1 MIIRRRISAA
11 EFVRMDKAGVFAPGE
26 RLELLDGE
34 IHTMSPI
41 GPRHAFYVD
50 LLVELLSKNLPT
62 RWRIRSQNPISL
74 GPNDLPQPDI
84 AIIRALD
91 WSQQHPGAGDIALVV
106 EVADSSREFD
116 LGEKRLYYAT
126 RGIAAAPC
134 NDGNDLLHDKVLAGV
149 TLARDARGG
158 LVKGLPYRLDGAG
171 ISIERAAPDLGQHT
185 KEVLRGL
192 LGYDD
197 AKMNLLAEAGVTS
210 TTPSIGEV

>member
-41 GPRHAFYVD
+41 GPRHAYLVNMLIR
-50 LLVELLSKNLPT
+50 LLNRQCGE
-62 RWRIRSQNPISL
+62 RWMVSAQNPISL

-126 RGIAAAPC
+126 RGIAELWIL
-134 NDGNDLLHDKVLAGV
+134 DLVENRVEISTGPSF
-149 TLARDARGG
+149 RGYANNRVVG
-158 LVKGLPYRLDGAG
+158 HGETAICQAVP
-171 ISIERAAPDLGQHT
+171 
-185 KEVLRGL
+185 EVAIAVSALFPGP
-192 LGYDD
+192 
-197 AKMNLLAEAGVTS
+197 
-210 TTPSIGEV
+210 TP